1 MKNYPAIK
9 VFELWQFSR
18 NFTATEEI
26 EFLNTIWPTH
36 FLKNGI
42 CVLFRKMQT
51 KWKPWMLENFN
62 FKFPV
67 WYVCFFL
74 TEKLSPSQLYVGL
87 LRMWNSLLEEDQ
99 IPSPFWHLLPI
110 IWPTY
115 SWRIIFDTNS
125 QQNWVGFFK
134 MTSSFWVV
142 CRKSLKIHFRLTF
155 ISVGQQSK
163 PKKF

>member
-18 NFTATEEI
+18 NFTTTEEI

-42 CVLFRKMQT
+42 SVCVLFRKMQT

-74 TEKLSPSQLYVGL
+74 TEKLSPLQLYVGL
-87 LRMWNSLLEEDQ
+87 LRMWNSLASFWRGSNTFTFLTLAANNLTY
-99 IPSPFWHLLPI
+99 IFLKNNFWHRFSEKL
-110 IWPTY
+110 
-115 SWRIIFDTNS
+115 SWLHVELF
-125 QQNWVGFFK
+125 VGK
-134 MTSSFWVV
+134 VQIYV
-142 CRKSLKIHFRLTF
+142 
-155 ISVGQQSK
+155 SV
-163 PKKF
+163 

>member
-18 NFTATEEI
+18 NFTTTEEI

-51 KWKPWMLENFN
+51 KWKPWMLEDFN

-87 LRMWNSLLEEDQ
+87 LRMWNSLVSFGRGSNTFTFLTLAANNLTY
-99 IPSPFWHLLPI
+99 IFLKNNFWHRFTAKLSWLFKR
-110 IWPTY
+110 WPLH
-115 SWRIIFDTNS
+115 FELF
-125 QQNWVGFFK
+125 VGK
-134 MTSSFWVV
+134 V
-142 CRKSLKIHFRLTF
+142 
-155 ISVGQQSK
+155 
-163 PKKF
+163 